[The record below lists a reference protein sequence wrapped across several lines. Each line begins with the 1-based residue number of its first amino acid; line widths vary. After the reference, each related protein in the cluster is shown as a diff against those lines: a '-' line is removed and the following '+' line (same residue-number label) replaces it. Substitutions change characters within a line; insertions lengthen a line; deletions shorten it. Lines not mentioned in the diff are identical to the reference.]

1 MDLTTALIAAVA
13 IFIGTILQRL
23 SGTGVGLV
31 VAPILTVLLGPV
43 AGILVTNATTV
54 VSGLLILLSL
64 RRNIE
69 WKRYLGFLPGII
81 VGAIAASFV
90 VRAAPASWLQ
100 ILIGAIVLLALATTF
115 GVPNLPVVRT
125 RALGPVTGAVGG
137 FFNTCAGVAAPVM
150 VIDATLTRWNQTSFA
165 ATMQPTFLTMGLLSV
180 ISKISLGATTLA
192 ELPPLWTFGVIIVI
206 VVAGIVIGSILSSRV
221 SSRAA
226 RNTAITL
233 AAIGGAAALI
243 RGVVA
248 L

>member
-1 MDLTTALIAAVA
+1 M
-13 IFIGTILQRL
+13 
-23 SGTGVGLV
+23 
-31 VAPILTVLLGPV
+31 
-43 AGILVTNATTV
+43 TNATTV

-64 RRNIE
+64 RRDIE
-69 WKRYLGFLPGII
+69 WKRYLAFLPGII

-100 ILIGAIVLLALATTF
+100 ILIGAIVLVALATTF
-115 GVPNLPVVRT
+115 GLPSLPVIRT
-125 RALGPVTGAVGG
+125 RALGPVTGAIGG

-150 VIDATLTRWNQTSFA
+150 VIDAKLTRWRQRSSA
-165 ATMQPTFLTMGLLSV
+165 ATMQPTFMTMGIVSV
-180 ISKISLGATTLA
+180 VMKISLGAATIA
-192 ELPPLWTFGVIIVI
+192 ELPPAWTFGVIVVIVI
-206 VVAGIVIGSILSSRV
+206 VGIMIGGALSARV

-233 AAIGGAAALI
+233 AAMGGGAALI